1 MDPLTI
7 AMLISAGASALG
19 ASGLTQP
26 DVNNKQPAPP
36 AGGGG
41 MQNPAG
47 DFLQNFTP
55 GESHGGGNGSQ
66 YSPVQTPP
74 VNMPQAGP
82 APAKTDMEGID
93 PQGSPQGNA
102 KKNQKMNEI
111 GDLIASIPEALAIAA
126 PLLGLGPDQNRK
138 QTAPTAGGGGMNP
151 YAQSMGAL
159 PRPPSLGELLAALP
173 RMR

>member
-1 MDPLTI
+1 MDPITI

-26 DVNNKQPAPP
+26 DVNNKQAAPP

-41 MQNPAG
+41 GQNAMG
-47 DFLQNFTP
+47 SFLQGFSP
-55 GESHGGGNGSQ
+55 ESHAGGDGSQ

-74 VNMPQAGP
+74 VNMPQASP
-82 APAKTDMEGID
+82 APAKTDMEGVD

-151 YAQSMGAL
+151 YATSMGAL